1 MGGSEENVRRA
12 LDLHRLADN
21 FWSDFLV
28 SCGMRIALI
37 VIFCVGFG
45 HSSFGQDEVS
55 GCNAKAH
62 RACIRITAKE
72 VFADGAEGKWSRH
85 WKQTSYIGQECIK
98 EHGEKKGRR
107 YERLFAGPHYFAM
120 TFVNLAGLTKY
131 AFSKKKKG
139 EAEPENEATTN
150 L

>member
-1 MGGSEENVRRA
+1 MRFATILTFLIGVSSFCFAQELAENV
-12 LDLHRLADN
+12 
-21 FWSDFLV
+21 
-28 SCGMRIALI
+28 
-37 VIFCVGFG
+37 
-45 HSSFGQDEVS
+45 VS

-139 EAEPENEATTN
+139 EEEPENEATTN